1 MATKFQ
7 LSEIPYAQFAEL
19 GMNKQDVQKLLS
31 MDDMERLMNGE
42 KTNLKNFGVNTD
54 GTSRDNREGV
64 SIETAAKFFL
74 QRTVDNKVELRIIE
88 QTQQIENRFKVSND
102 SLERLQKGETVLE
115 KENKTNQPF
124 LYQLDNETNSVMRV
138 NQSKLIVPDVI
149 ENIQLSQNQKE
160 ALRNGQSVEL
170 KKGDDKFDVKLDF
183 NKHGLVKVEQT
194 AFALKIVQNQNI
206 KVEQAKTISTSKG
219 MKR

>member
-7 LSEIPYAQFAEL
+7 LSEIPYAQFTEL

-31 MDDMERLMNGE
+31 MDDMERLINGE
-42 KTNLKNFGVNTD
+42 KTNLKNFGVNT
-54 GTSRDNREGV
+54 EGV
-64 SIETAAKFFL
+64 SIDTAAKFFL

-124 LYQLDNETNSVMRV
+124 LYQLDSETNSVMRV
-138 NQSKLIVPDVI
+138 NQNKLIVPDVI

-194 AFALKIVQNQNI
+194 AFAPKIVQNQNI
-206 KVEQAKTISTSKG
+206 KIEQTKTIPTSKG

>member
-42 KTNLKNFGVNTD
+42 KTNLKNFGVNT
-54 GTSRDNREGV
+54 EGV
-64 SIETAAKFFL
+64 SMETAAKFFL

-88 QTQQIENRFKVSND
+88 QSQQIENRFKVSND

-115 KENKTNQPF
+115 KENKTTQPF
-124 LYQLDNETNSVMRV
+124 LYQLDSETNSVMRV
-138 NQSKLIVPDVI
+138 NQNKLIVPDVI

-194 AFALKIVQNQNI
+194 AFAPKIVQNQNI
-206 KVEQAKTISTSKG
+206 KVEQTKTISTSKG

>member
-1 MATKFQ
+1 MTTKFQ

-42 KTNLKNFGVNTD
+42 KTNLKKLTSNT
-54 GTSRDNREGV
+54 EGV
-64 SIETAAKFFL
+64 LIDTTAKFFL

-88 QTQQIENRFKVSND
+88 QTQQIENRFKVSNE

-124 LYQLDNETNSVMRV
+124 LYQLDSETNSVMRV
-138 NQSKLIVPDVI
+138 NQNKLIVPDVI

-194 AFALKIVQNQNI
+194 AFAPKIVQNQNI
-206 KVEQAKTISTSKG
+206 KIEQTKTISTSKG

>member
-1 MATKFQ
+1 MTTKFQ
-7 LSEIPYAQFAEL
+7 LSEMPYAQFAEL
-19 GMNKQDVQKLLS
+19 GMNKQAVQKLLS

-42 KTNLKNFGVNTD
+42 KTNLKNFGLNTD

-74 QRTVDNKVELRIIE
+74 QRTVENKVELRIIE
-88 QTQQIENRFKVSND
+88 QSQQIENRFNVSNE
-102 SLERLQKGETVLE
+102 SLEQLQKGETVLE
-115 KENKTNQPF
+115 KEKKTNQPF
-124 LYQLDNETNSVMRV
+124 LYQLDSETNSVMRV
-138 NQSKLIVPDVI
+138 NQGKMIVPDVI

-170 KKGDDKFDVKLDF
+170 KKGDNKFDVKLDF

-194 AFALKIVQNQNI
+194 AFAPKIVQNQNI
-206 KVEQAKTISTSKG
+206 KVEQTKTISTSKG

>member
-1 MATKFQ
+1 MTTKFQ

-42 KTNLKNFGVNTD
+42 KTNLKNFGVNT
-54 GTSRDNREGV
+54 EGV
-64 SIETAAKFFL
+64 LIDTAAKFFL

-102 SLERLQKGETVLE
+102 NLEQLQKGETVLE

-194 AFALKIVQNQNI
+194 AFAPKIVQNQNI
-206 KVEQAKTISTSKG
+206 KIEQTKTIPTSKG

>member
-1 MATKFQ
+1 MTTKFQ

-42 KTNLKNFGVNTD
+42 KTNLKKLTSNT
-54 GTSRDNREGV
+54 EGV
-64 SIETAAKFFL
+64 LIDTAAKFFL

-88 QTQQIENRFKVSND
+88 QSQQIENRFKVSND

-124 LYQLDNETNSVMRV
+124 LYQLDSETNNVMRV
-138 NQSKLIVPDVI
+138 NQNKLIVPDVI

-160 ALRNGQSVEL
+160 ALRNGQSIEL

-194 AFALKIVQNQNI
+194 AFAPKIVQNQNI
-206 KVEQAKTISTSKG
+206 KIEQTKTIPTSKG

>member
-7 LSEIPYAQFAEL
+7 LSEIPYAQFTEL

-31 MDDMERLMNGE
+31 MDDMERLINGE
-42 KTNLKNFGVNTD
+42 KTNLKNFGVNT
-54 GTSRDNREGV
+54 EGV
-64 SIETAAKFFL
+64 SIDTAAKFFL

-102 SLERLQKGETVLE
+102 SLDRLQKGETVLE

-124 LYQLDNETNSVMRV
+124 LYQLDSETNSVMRV
-138 NQSKLIVPDVI
+138 NQNKLIVPDVI

-194 AFALKIVQNQNI
+194 AFAPKIVQNQNI
-206 KVEQAKTISTSKG
+206 KVEQNKTISTSKG

>member
-1 MATKFQ
+1 MTTKFQ

-42 KTNLKNFGVNTD
+42 KTNLKNFGVNT
-54 GTSRDNREGV
+54 EGV
-64 SIETAAKFFL
+64 STEIAAKFFL

-124 LYQLDNETNSVMRV
+124 LYQLDSETNSVMRV
-138 NQSKLIVPDVI
+138 NQNKLIVPDVI

-194 AFALKIVQNQNI
+194 AFAPKIVQNQNV
-206 KVEQAKTISTSKG
+206 KVEQTKIIPTSKG